1 MRIKKFAWLII
12 VISVLFPMRAVSAQ
26 NDCWDWEAL
35 SKAFLSLLS
44 LPSGG
49 GVERLF
55 TGTSTAAYAVDVTAS
70 NMSSIKEAFALE
82 GETVEEVVQGLVS
95 RGGSRAYKNTVT
107 GGQNWLNS
115 VNFYQDDFGDNGCP
129 PPPLVRLERPS
140 LSSLQWEDLPVVA
153 LVSIG
158 GFSLFVLV
166 LLLLCRYR
174 SKRRVLS
181 TS

>member
-1 MRIKKFAWLII
+1 MRIKKFVWLVI
-12 VISVLFPMRAVSAQ
+12 VISVLFPIRAVSAQ

-35 SKAFLSLLS
+35 NNAFMRLLS

-55 TGTSTAAYAVDVTAS
+55 TGTSTAAYAVDVTSS
-70 NMSSIKEAFALE
+70 NMSSIKEAFSLE
-82 GETVEEVVQGLVS
+82 GETVEEVVRGLVS

-129 PPPLVRLERPS
+129 PPPLVRLERPF
-140 LSSLQWEDLPVVA
+140 LSSLQWEKLPVVA
-153 LVSIG
+153 IVSIA
-158 GFSLFVLV
+158 GFSLFALV
-166 LLLLCRYR
+166 LLLLWRFR
-174 SKRRVLS
+174 SKRKVLS
-181 TS
+181 TA